1 MLSYGDVRAFAESL
15 LSVNDYRSEDHRK
28 CEKAIFDW
36 LGMSEGFDG
45 RGSDWITFFD
55 VMVEYFGFTGVV
67 YRGIQLEDGSELID
81 NEFASFSKD
90 LEVARMFAG
99 YDSIHGSNIE
109 VVGTSYVSEH
119 AVTGGLDFH
128 RILDV
133 LAEVTDNDDLYDN
146 IVHSLYEQ
154 EVIAPF
160 SVIEAVEVM

>member
-1 MLSYGDVRAFAESL
+1 MISSGEVRAFAKSL
-15 LSVNDYRSEDHRK
+15 LNVYDYQSDDHRK

-36 LGMSEGFDG
+36 LGMYEGFDG
-45 RGSDWITFFD
+45 RDSDWVTFFD
-55 VMVEYFGFTGVV
+55 VMVEYFGFSGIV
-67 YRGIQLEDGSELID
+67 YRGIQLEGGNVLID

-109 VVGTSYVSEH
+109 VVGVPYVSEH
-119 AVTGGLDFH
+119 VVICGLDFH

-146 IVHSLYEQ
+146 IIHSLYEQ

-160 SVIEAVEVM
+160 SVIEAVEVR